1 MTFVGD
7 NDSPMSS
14 NLIIVMICFQVLN
27 IWWMLFQV
35 SDFGLARLASD
46 THSHVSTRVMGTFGY
61 LAPEYAQSGKLTE
74 KSDVY
79 SFGVVLLELISG
91 RKPVD
96 TTQPPG
102 QESLVEWARPL
113 MTVALEDGD
122 LNYLVDPRLGDN
134 YDPREMF
141 RMIEAAASCVRHS
154 ASKRPRMSQVCGCQ
168 LVSQAIFV
176 PFSRTKLDF
185 LHTLGS
191 EG

>member
-1 MTFVGD
+1 MIHLCHLIYVLLGSVF
-7 NDSPMSS
+7 SS
-14 NLIIVMICFQVLN
+14 EYLLDVFPGLR
-27 IWWMLFQV
+27 
-35 SDFGLARLASD
+35 FGLARLASD

-96 TTQPPG
+96 STQPAG

-168 LVSQAIFV
+168 LVS
-176 PFSRTKLDF
+176 
-185 LHTLGS
+185 
-191 EG
+191 